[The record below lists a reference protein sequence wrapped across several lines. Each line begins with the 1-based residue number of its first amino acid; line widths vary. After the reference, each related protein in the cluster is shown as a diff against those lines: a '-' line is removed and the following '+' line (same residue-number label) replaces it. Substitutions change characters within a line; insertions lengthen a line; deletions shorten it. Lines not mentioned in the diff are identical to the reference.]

1 MIPAFL
7 RLVGKPGDL
16 VVSPPGSPSQFFS
29 RYIFPVI
36 TDQSTPAVVFH
47 EFSHTRGSYRTV
59 LLFLPFLYRSRYTGA
74 PAPYGVPHS
83 HSRCIGLPGNKTTV
97 LLSAGTDPESP
108 VFCRILSPAGKSA
121 GICIH
126 SSSENPSF
134 FTTIRQSPPR
144 FSPSFRKFSGVALP
158 FSKKTSACCSSA

>member
-126 SSSENPSF
+126 SSSENPF
-134 FTTIRQSPPR
+134 FYHDPAVTAP
-144 FSPSFRKFSGVALP
+144 FFPSFRKFSGVALP